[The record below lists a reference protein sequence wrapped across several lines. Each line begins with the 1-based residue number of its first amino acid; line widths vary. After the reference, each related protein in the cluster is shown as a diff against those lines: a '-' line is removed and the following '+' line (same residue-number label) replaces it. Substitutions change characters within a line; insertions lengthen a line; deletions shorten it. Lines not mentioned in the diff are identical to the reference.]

1 MSQDIEIDPDSRTIK
16 YYDNRTE
23 QSVRDFIESGGKVLS
38 RTDAITLLDEIDR
51 LRKENTSLNQSAK
64 SLAYVNHQLQKELF
78 DQNQV
83 MNELFLKAERLEK
96 LVPPETERG
105 PGFVGQGSW
114 SVFAEKV
121 VEERDA
127 AREQIKYF
135 IAQRQGLED
144 EVNRLCDNIRSLC
157 AEKEAAQ
164 ERVKQ
169 LVDEKIDL
177 CDELHGL
184 CEEIRC
190 LKEENDELREG
201 MRLLGNASSSKKEH
215 ANIQELLRENSEL
228 HRINAGLQEE
238 VTRCGNAL
246 ATKKEHAN
254 VHYGIKDFVGIDGY
268 GPFNLKQVDKDRWEI
283 HLNHER
289 VTLYN
294 KKGHRVRGNHNF
306 DGEW

>member
-16 YYDNRTE
+16 YYDSRTE
-23 QSVRDFIESGGKVLS
+23 QSIRDFIESGGKVLS

-83 MNELFLKAERLEK
+83 MNELFQKAERLEK
-96 LVPPETERG
+96 LIPPEAERG
-105 PGFVGQGSW
+105 PGFVGQGTW

-121 VEERDA
+121 VEERDE
-127 AREQIKYF
+127 AR
-135 IAQRQGLED
+135 D
-144 EVNRLCDNIRSLC
+144 EINI
-157 AEKEAAQ
+157 
-164 ERVKQ
+164 
-169 LVDEKIDL
+169 
-177 CDELHGL
+177 L

-201 MRLLGNASSSKKEH
+201 MRLLGNAKASKKEH

-228 HRINAGLQEE
+228 HRINSGLQEE
-238 VTRCGNAL
+238 VTRCSTEL
-246 ATKKEHAN
+246 DKKKEHAN
-254 VHYGIKDFVGIDGY
+254 IHLGGKGELHGIDGY

-283 HLNHER
+283 WMLHEK

-294 KKGHRVRGNHNF
+294 KKGHRVRGDHNYEG
-306 DGEW
+306 DW

>member
-16 YYDNRTE
+16 YYEKPDVE
-23 QSVRDFIESGGKVLS
+23 SVRLYFDSGGSMINWAQAKILF
-38 RTDAITLLDEIDR
+38 DEIDR

-83 MNELFLKAERLEK
+83 MNELFQKAERLEK

-114 SVFAEKV
+114 SVYAEKV
-121 VEERDA
+121 VAERD
-127 AREQIKYF
+127 
-135 IAQRQGLED
+135 
-144 EVNRLCDNIRSLC
+144 
-157 AEKEAAQ
+157 AAQ

-169 LVDEKIDL
+169 HLEEKIEL
-177 CDELHGL
+177 RDELSGL

-201 MRLLGNASSSKKEH
+201 MRLLGNASSSKKEY
-215 ANIQELLRENSEL
+215 
-228 HRINAGLQEE
+228 
-238 VTRCGNAL
+238 
-246 ATKKEHAN
+246 AN

-289 VTLYN
+289 VILYN